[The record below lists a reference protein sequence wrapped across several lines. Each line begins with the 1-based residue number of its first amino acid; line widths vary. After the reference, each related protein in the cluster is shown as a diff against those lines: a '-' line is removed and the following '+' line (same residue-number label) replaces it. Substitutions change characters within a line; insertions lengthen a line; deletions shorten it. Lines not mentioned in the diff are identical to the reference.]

1 MNPTEKP
8 EAGNPKLQ
16 YIASC
21 IGIIFFGVAFLTLG
35 AIMPAVAAEYGL
47 SDKMSA
53 TLAAI
58 LPIGTLAGSLVFGP
72 VVDRKGYKLVMIV
85 QNLIGAAGLFLIAYA
100 ASFAVLITGILAL
113 GISGGLING
122 STNALASDVS
132 TDRNR
137 DRNIMFLGLFYC
149 VGAIAT
155 TYSIPALSGIV
166 SYKSILAAIA
176 VIMVAVSVFYMTMKF
191 QGAKNG
197 GEGASSQKIGKL
209 ITSPLFIIFCFTL
222 FFQGAVEG
230 ITNNRISQYLINIEN
245 FDEISAGIAL
255 SFVLIGLAIG
265 RLCAGFILKKFS
277 KRTIIAAGMMIA
289 LAGVV
294 ILTFAQKIS
303 AASGM
308 DPQNVSIAGTLLI
321 GFGIT
326 STVPIVLSVLGG
338 LYKEMSGTAFS
349 IAISACLVGNSLL
362 NYLLGF
368 LGIAKFPL
376 LIGGCMVMIMILFT
390 AGSRKSALD

>member
-1 MNPTEKP
+1 MDSTLQS
-8 EAGNPKLQ
+8 GNPRLQ

-35 AIMPAVAAEYGL
+35 AILPAVAAEYGL
-47 SDKMSA
+47 DDRMSA

-58 LPIGTLAGSLVFGP
+58 LPIGTLAGSLIFGP

-100 ASFAVLITGILAL
+100 SSFTVLITGILAL
-113 GISGGLING
+113 GVSGGLING

-132 TDRNR
+132 TDSNR

-166 SYKSILAAIA
+166 SYKSILATIA
-176 VIMVAVSVFYMTMKF
+176 AIMVVVSVFYMTMKF
-191 QGAKNG
+191 QGAKTG
-197 GEGASSQKIGKL
+197 GEGASSGKIMKL
-209 ITSPLFIIFCFTL
+209 LTSPLFIIFCFTL

-245 FDEISAGIAL
+245 FNEISAGIAL

-277 KRTIIAAGMMIA
+277 KRTIIAAGMIIA
-289 LAGVV
+289 LAGVA
-294 ILTFAQKIS
+294 ILTFAQDIS
-303 AASGM
+303 TASGM
-308 DPQNVSIAGTLLI
+308 NPQSIAVAGTLLI

-376 LIGGCMVMIMILFT
+376 MIGGCMVMIIILFT
-390 AGSRKSALD
+390 AGSRKSVLK

>member
-1 MNPTEKP
+1 MKATVKTENS
-8 EAGNPKLQ
+8 NPKMQ

-21 IGIIFFGVAFLTLG
+21 IGIVFFGVAFLTLG

-47 SDKMSA
+47 DDKMSA

-58 LPIGTLAGSLVFGP
+58 LPIGTLAGSLIFGP
-72 VVDRKGYKLVMIV
+72 VVDRQGYKMVMIV
-85 QNLIGAAGLFLIAYA
+85 QNLIGAAGLFIIA
-100 ASFAVLITGILAL
+100 FAGSITVLIIGILAL
-113 GISGGLING
+113 GVSGGLING

-132 TDRNR
+132 TDSNR
-137 DRNIMFLGLFYC
+137 DKNLMFLGLFYC
-149 VGAIAT
+149 LGAIAT
-155 TYSIPALSGIV
+155 TYSIPVLSGV
-166 SYKSILAAIA
+166 VTYKTLLAGAA
-176 VIMVAVSVFYMTMKF
+176 VIMVAVSLFYTAIAF
-191 QGAKNG
+191 PGAK
-197 GEGASSQKIGKL
+197 SSQGGKSDSQGRVL
-209 ITSPLFIIFCFTL
+209 KLLKSPLFLVFCLTL

-245 FDEISAGIAL
+245 FNEISAGVAL

-265 RLCAGFILKKFS
+265 RLCAGIMVKTFTKKAIIVSGMAIALIGVAILTYAQNLHQS
-277 KRTIIAAGMMIA
+277 LGIAAQTVA
-289 LAGVV
+289 
-294 ILTFAQKIS
+294 ILS
-303 AASGM
+303 
-308 DPQNVSIAGTLLI
+308 TLLI

-349 IAISACLVGNSLL
+349 IAISSCLVGNSLL

-376 LIGGCMVMIMILFT
+376 LIGGCMAMIIVLFT
-390 AGSRKSALD
+390 IGSKNAE